1 MAVKYLRLF
10 DPTQQFQLKGGQLNV
25 AGRLYVHLEATD
37 DLADLYDEN
46 GVQLTQPVTLDNN
59 GRAAGLFV
67 DAAKVYWLD
76 VQDQYGMSQFTIRKM
91 TPCGGGGGSLLGG
104 SYDVTSSDG
113 SINVDKSVDGGVT
126 TFDLTRPED
135 TAELL
140 EWIRCDGST
149 RWNVCGDTF
158 VPIYTDGTME
168 VGTKGIKLYGGHYY
182 HVTAH
187 IRVTKPDNAEPWYDE
202 MFGMFVCDYG
212 QGEET
217 VVTQKSLVADYSMG
231 LTQEYEISTDVLPT
245 SDCELLIDV
254 ADQSINQ
261 YKGIELVDVEAH
273 RIYSGAPTIPMGV
286 ADKEWIAENYQPMLT
301 AGDNIYIDTTTWT
314 ISASGGSGGGSIYN
328 SGDGTIVHNTG
339 NHEIDID
346 WTKVQPKLTAGE
358 GISIVN
364 NVISA
369 VGGGGG
375 GDYTGENGVY
385 VDNVN
390 RIISLDG
397 DVVVDPDYHHTDYNF
412 TLIYKNKLDGIEDGA
427 ERNVQ
432 SDWTQTD
439 NTADDFIKH
448 KPANLVQDA
457 DYVHTDN
464 NFSDTAKAKLDSIE
478 AGAEVNVQSDW
489 SQTDPDADDYIKNKP
504 PVLVGKELVAGTNIA
519 ITQNANDVTIS
530 ALYASG
536 TYDTQAV
543 SGSEHIF
550 ISSDCQWTTD
560 LTPSGEIAAI
570 GTWAEQIGAWR
581 TDHDIGNDGE
591 NFRAYSTT
599 GGVTYYDSALNGTLS
614 DAFALGRFSTSPYY
628 TYSVDFN
635 MNGLL
640 KPRSNMSPYQRMYVA
655 LVDVNDPLDEHFVVR
670 SGLFDV
676 NANLELHW
684 TFKGRGALAIRLY
697 NVSHEDAVSDIGV
710 QPFPNLSIIARK
722 I

>member
-1 MAVKYLRLF
+1 MVLGYLISPVIQVENTNGKPLTGGWINVYRHGTTIPAVTYKDFHGDMNPQNIYL
-10 DPTQQFQLKGGQLNV
+10 DHKGMCIILV
-25 AGRLYVHLEATD
+25 D
-37 DLADLYDEN
+37 ADGMYDVYCYDSN
-46 GVQLTQPVTLDNN
+46 GVEQWSRLNLGVT
-59 GRAAGLFV
+59 GGAGGAA
-67 DAAKVYWLD
+67 
-76 VQDQYGMSQFTIRKM
+76 INI
-91 TPCGGGGGSLLGG
+91 
-104 SYDVTSSDG
+104 TSSD
-113 SINVDKSVDGGVT
+113 NSVNITKIIVGGVT
-126 TFDLTRPED
+126 NFDLTRPED
-135 TAELL
+135 TVEML

-212 QGEET
+212 NGYET

-231 LTQEYEISTDVLPT
+231 LTQEYEISTDVLPVA
-245 SDCELLIDV
+245 DCELLIDV

-261 YKGIELVDVEAH
+261 YKGIELIDVEAH
-273 RIYSGAPTIPMGV
+273 RIYSGAPATPMGV
-286 ADKEWIAENYQPMLT
+286 ASKTWVEENYQPLLT

-375 GDYTGENGVY
+375 GDYTGENGIY

-390 RIISLDG
+390 RTISLDG
-397 DVVVDPDYHHTDYNF
+397 DVVVDPDYHHTDNNF
-412 TLIYKNKLDGIEDGA
+412 TFIYKNKLDGIEDGA

-432 SDWTQTD
+432 SDWTQAD

-489 SQTDPDADDYIKNKP
+489 LQDNPDADDFIKNKP

-536 TYDTQAV
+536 TYDTQSV

-560 LTPSGEIAAI
+560 LTPSGEIAAV
-570 GTWAEQIGAWR
+570 GEWLTQSGPWWTTQ
-581 TDHDIGNDGE
+581 DIDNDGE
-591 NFRAYSTT
+591 DFQTSDYT

-614 DAFALGRFSTSPYY
+614 YAFASGRFSTSPYY

-635 MNGLL
+635 MCGLL
-640 KPRSNMSPYQRMYVA
+640 KPRSNMQPYQRMYIA
-655 LVDVNDPLDEHFVVR
+655 LVDVNDPLNESFVVR

-684 TFKGRGALAIRLY
+684 TFKGCGAVAIRLY
-697 NVSHEDAVSDIGV
+697 NVDSENAEQDIGV
-710 QPFPNLSIIARK
+710 RPFPRLSIIARK

>member
-113 SINVDKSVDGGVT
+113 SISVDKSVDGGVT

-212 QGEET
+212 HGEET

-231 LTQEYEISTDVLPT
+231 LTQEYEISTDVLPE

-286 ADKEWIAENYQPMLT
+286 ASKPWIAENYQPLLT

-375 GDYTGENGVY
+375 GDYTGENGIY

-390 RIISLDG
+390 RTISLDS
-397 DVVVDPDYHHTDYNF
+397 DVVIDPDYHHTDNNF
-412 TLIYKNKLDGIEDGA
+412 TDGDKSKLDGIESGA
-427 ERNVQ
+427 EKNVQ
-432 SDWTQTD
+432 SDWLQ
-439 NTADDFIKH
+439 
-448 KPANLVQDA
+448 
-457 DYVHTDN
+457 N
-464 NFSDTAKAKLDSIE
+464 NSS
-478 AGAEVNVQSDW
+478 
-489 SQTDPDADDYIKNKP
+489 ADDYIKNRPDLSQYATQSQITQLETDISGKADKVANATAGNLAGLDATGNLTDSGVSP
-504 PVLVGKELVAGTNIA
+504 TNLVHDPNYVHTDYNFTYVYKNKIDGIEAGAQQNVQSDWLEDDPTSDAYIRNRPNIPSALYDTKELVAGPNITLTDVNN
-519 ITQNANDVTIS
+519 IVTI
-530 ALYASG
+530 
-536 TYDTQAV
+536 DTAV
-543 SGSEHIF
+543 
-550 ISSDCQWTTD
+550 
-560 LTPSGEIAAI
+560 P
-570 GTWAEQIGAWR
+570 
-581 TDHDIGNDGE
+581 
-591 NFRAYSTT
+591 
-599 GGVTYYDSALNGTLS
+599 GVVVGYITL
-614 DAFALGRFSTSPYY
+614 
-628 TYSVDFN
+628 
-635 MNGLL
+635 
-640 KPRSNMSPYQRMYVA
+640 
-655 LVDVNDPLDEHFVVR
+655 
-670 SGLFDV
+670 
-676 NANLELHW
+676 
-684 TFKGRGALAIRLY
+684 
-697 NVSHEDAVSDIGV
+697 
-710 QPFPNLSIIARK
+710 
-722 I
+722 

>member
-1 MAVKYLRLF
+1 MAIKYLRLF

-113 SINVDKSVDGGVT
+113 SISVDKSVDGGVT

-135 TAELL
+135 TVELL

-187 IRVTKPDNAEPWYDE
+187 IRITKPDNAEPWYDE

-212 QGEET
+212 HGEET

-231 LTQEYEISTDVLPT
+231 LTQEYEISTDVLPE

-254 ADQSINQ
+254 ADQTINQ

-273 RIYSGAPTIPMGV
+273 RIYSGAPTLPMGV
-286 ADKEWIAENYQPMLT
+286 ASKPWIAENYQPLLT

-375 GDYTGENGVY
+375 GDYTGENGIY

-390 RIISLDG
+390 RTISLDS
-397 DVVVDPDYHHTDYNF
+397 DVVIDPDYHHTDNNF
-412 TLIYKNKLDGIEDGA
+412 TDGDKSKLDGIEAGA
-427 ERNVQ
+427 EKNVQ
-432 SDWTQTD
+432 SDWLQ
-439 NTADDFIKH
+439 NNAAADDYIKH
-448 KPANLVQDA
+448 RPDLSQYATQSQITQLETDISGKADKVANATAGNLAGLDATGNLTDSGVSPTNLVHDPN
-457 DYVHTDN
+457 YVHIDN
-464 NFSDTAKAKLDSIE
+464 NFSITYVNKIDGIE
-478 AGAEVNVQSDW
+478 SGAQKNVQSDW
-489 SQTDPDADDYIKNKP
+489 LEDDPTSDAYIWHRPNIP
-504 PVLVGKELVAGTNIA
+504 SALYDTKELVAGPNI
-519 ITQNANDVTIS
+519 TLTDYNDIVTI
-530 ALYASG
+530 
-536 TYDTQAV
+536 DTAV
-543 SGSEHIF
+543 
-550 ISSDCQWTTD
+550 
-560 LTPSGEIAAI
+560 P
-570 GTWAEQIGAWR
+570 
-581 TDHDIGNDGE
+581 
-591 NFRAYSTT
+591 
-599 GGVTYYDSALNGTLS
+599 GVVVGYITL
-614 DAFALGRFSTSPYY
+614 
-628 TYSVDFN
+628 
-635 MNGLL
+635 
-640 KPRSNMSPYQRMYVA
+640 
-655 LVDVNDPLDEHFVVR
+655 
-670 SGLFDV
+670 
-676 NANLELHW
+676 
-684 TFKGRGALAIRLY
+684 
-697 NVSHEDAVSDIGV
+697 
-710 QPFPNLSIIARK
+710 
-722 I
+722 

>member
-25 AGRLYVHLEATD
+25 AGRLFVHLEATD

-113 SINVDKSVDGGVT
+113 SISVDKSVDGGVT

-212 QGEET
+212 HGEET

-231 LTQEYEISTDVLPT
+231 LTQEYEISTDVLPE

-286 ADKEWIAENYQPMLT
+286 ASKPWIAENYQPLLT

-375 GDYTGENGVY
+375 GDYTGENGIY

-390 RIISLDG
+390 RTISLDS
-397 DVVVDPDYHHTDYNF
+397 DVVIDPDYHHTDNNF
-412 TLIYKNKLDGIEDGA
+412 TDGDKSKLDGIESGA
-427 ERNVQ
+427 EKNVQ
-432 SDWTQTD
+432 SDWLQ
-439 NTADDFIKH
+439 
-448 KPANLVQDA
+448 
-457 DYVHTDN
+457 N
-464 NFSDTAKAKLDSIE
+464 NVA
-478 AGAEVNVQSDW
+478 
-489 SQTDPDADDYIKNKP
+489 ADDYIKNRPDLSQYATQSQITQLETDISGKADKVANATAGNLAGLDATGNLTDSGVSP
-504 PVLVGKELVAGTNIA
+504 TNLVHDPNYVHTDYNFTYVYKNKIDGIEAGAQQNVQSDWLEDDPTSDAYIRNRPNIPSALYDTKELVAGPNITLTDVNN
-519 ITQNANDVTIS
+519 IVTI
-530 ALYASG
+530 
-536 TYDTQAV
+536 DTAV
-543 SGSEHIF
+543 
-550 ISSDCQWTTD
+550 
-560 LTPSGEIAAI
+560 P
-570 GTWAEQIGAWR
+570 
-581 TDHDIGNDGE
+581 
-591 NFRAYSTT
+591 
-599 GGVTYYDSALNGTLS
+599 GVVVGYITL
-614 DAFALGRFSTSPYY
+614 
-628 TYSVDFN
+628 
-635 MNGLL
+635 
-640 KPRSNMSPYQRMYVA
+640 
-655 LVDVNDPLDEHFVVR
+655 
-670 SGLFDV
+670 
-676 NANLELHW
+676 
-684 TFKGRGALAIRLY
+684 
-697 NVSHEDAVSDIGV
+697 
-710 QPFPNLSIIARK
+710 
-722 I
+722 

>member
-113 SINVDKSVDGGVT
+113 SISVDKSVDGGVT

-212 QGEET
+212 HGEET

-231 LTQEYEISTDVLPT
+231 LTQEYEISTDVLPE

-286 ADKEWIAENYQPMLT
+286 ASKPWIAENYQPLLT

-375 GDYTGENGVY
+375 GDYTGENGIY

-390 RIISLDG
+390 RTISLDS
-397 DVVVDPDYHHTDYNF
+397 DVVIDPDYHHTDNNF
-412 TLIYKNKLDGIEDGA
+412 TDGDKSKLDGIESGA
-427 ERNVQ
+427 EKNVQ
-432 SDWTQTD
+432 SDWLQ
-439 NTADDFIKH
+439 
-448 KPANLVQDA
+448 
-457 DYVHTDN
+457 N
-464 NFSDTAKAKLDSIE
+464 NVA
-478 AGAEVNVQSDW
+478 
-489 SQTDPDADDYIKNKP
+489 ADDYIKNRPDLSQYATQSQITQLETDISGKADKVANATAGNLAGLDATGNLTDSGVSP
-504 PVLVGKELVAGTNIA
+504 TNLVHDPNYVHTDYNFTYVYKNKIDGIEAGAQQNVQSDWLEDDPTSDAYIRNRPNIPSALYDTKELVAGPNITLTDVNN
-519 ITQNANDVTIS
+519 IVTI
-530 ALYASG
+530 
-536 TYDTQAV
+536 DTAV
-543 SGSEHIF
+543 
-550 ISSDCQWTTD
+550 
-560 LTPSGEIAAI
+560 P
-570 GTWAEQIGAWR
+570 
-581 TDHDIGNDGE
+581 
-591 NFRAYSTT
+591 
-599 GGVTYYDSALNGTLS
+599 GVVVGYITL
-614 DAFALGRFSTSPYY
+614 
-628 TYSVDFN
+628 
-635 MNGLL
+635 
-640 KPRSNMSPYQRMYVA
+640 
-655 LVDVNDPLDEHFVVR
+655 
-670 SGLFDV
+670 
-676 NANLELHW
+676 
-684 TFKGRGALAIRLY
+684 
-697 NVSHEDAVSDIGV
+697 
-710 QPFPNLSIIARK
+710 
-722 I
+722 

>member
-113 SINVDKSVDGGVT
+113 SISVDKSVDGGVT
-126 TFDLTRPED
+126 TFDLTRPQD

-212 QGEET
+212 HGEET

-231 LTQEYEISTDVLPT
+231 LTQEYEISTDVLPE

-286 ADKEWIAENYQPMLT
+286 ASKPWIAENYQPLLT

-375 GDYTGENGVY
+375 GDYTGENGIY

-390 RIISLDG
+390 RTISLDS
-397 DVVVDPDYHHTDYNF
+397 DVVIDPDYHHTDNNF
-412 TLIYKNKLDGIEDGA
+412 TDGDKTKLDGIESGA
-427 ERNVQ
+427 EKNVQ
-432 SDWTQTD
+432 SDWLQ
-439 NTADDFIKH
+439 
-448 KPANLVQDA
+448 
-457 DYVHTDN
+457 N
-464 NFSDTAKAKLDSIE
+464 NAA
-478 AGAEVNVQSDW
+478 
-489 SQTDPDADDYIKNKP
+489 ADDYIKNRPDLSQYATQSDITQLETDISGKADKVANATAGNLAGLDATGNLTDSGVSP
-504 PVLVGKELVAGTNIA
+504 TNLVHDPNYVHTDYNFTYVYKNKIDGIEAGAQQNVQSDWLEDDPTSDAYIRNRPNIPSALYDTKELVAGPNITLTDYNN
-519 ITQNANDVTIS
+519 IVTI
-530 ALYASG
+530 
-536 TYDTQAV
+536 DTAV
-543 SGSEHIF
+543 
-550 ISSDCQWTTD
+550 
-560 LTPSGEIAAI
+560 P
-570 GTWAEQIGAWR
+570 
-581 TDHDIGNDGE
+581 
-591 NFRAYSTT
+591 
-599 GGVTYYDSALNGTLS
+599 GVVVGYITL
-614 DAFALGRFSTSPYY
+614 
-628 TYSVDFN
+628 
-635 MNGLL
+635 
-640 KPRSNMSPYQRMYVA
+640 
-655 LVDVNDPLDEHFVVR
+655 
-670 SGLFDV
+670 
-676 NANLELHW
+676 
-684 TFKGRGALAIRLY
+684 
-697 NVSHEDAVSDIGV
+697 
-710 QPFPNLSIIARK
+710 
-722 I
+722 

>member
-1 MAVKYLRLF
+1 MATKYLRLF

-113 SINVDKSVDGGVT
+113 SISVDKSVDGGVT

-135 TAELL
+135 TVELL

-187 IRVTKPDNAEPWYDE
+187 IRITKPDHAEPWYDE

-212 QGEET
+212 HGEET

-231 LTQEYEISTDVLPT
+231 LTQEYEISTDVLPEA
-245 SDCELLIDV
+245 DCELLIDV
-254 ADQSINQ
+254 ADQTINQ
-261 YKGIELVDVEAH
+261 YKGIELIDVEAH
-273 RIYSGAPTIPMGV
+273 RIYSGAPTLPMGV
-286 ADKEWIAENYQPMLT
+286 ASKPWIAENYQPLLT

-375 GDYTGENGVY
+375 GDYTGENGIY

-390 RIISLDG
+390 RTIGLDS
-397 DVVVDPDYHHTDYNF
+397 DVVIDPDYHHTDNNF
-412 TLIYKNKLDGIEDGA
+412 TDGDKSKLDGIEAGA
-427 ERNVQ
+427 EKNVQ
-432 SDWTQTD
+432 SDWLQ
-439 NTADDFIKH
+439 
-448 KPANLVQDA
+448 
-457 DYVHTDN
+457 N
-464 NFSDTAKAKLDSIE
+464 NSA
-478 AGAEVNVQSDW
+478 
-489 SQTDPDADDYIKNKP
+489 ADDYIKNRPDLSQYATQSDITQLETDISGKADKVANATAGNLAGLDATGNLTDSGVSPTNLVHDPNYVHTDYNFSLTYVNKIDGIETGAQKNVQSDWLEDDPTSDAYILHKP
-504 PVLVGKELVAGTNIA
+504 NIPSALYDTKELVAGPNITLTD
-519 ITQNANDVTIS
+519 INNIVTI
-530 ALYASG
+530 
-536 TYDTQAV
+536 DTAV
-543 SGSEHIF
+543 
-550 ISSDCQWTTD
+550 
-560 LTPSGEIAAI
+560 P
-570 GTWAEQIGAWR
+570 
-581 TDHDIGNDGE
+581 
-591 NFRAYSTT
+591 
-599 GGVTYYDSALNGTLS
+599 GVVVGYITL
-614 DAFALGRFSTSPYY
+614 
-628 TYSVDFN
+628 
-635 MNGLL
+635 
-640 KPRSNMSPYQRMYVA
+640 
-655 LVDVNDPLDEHFVVR
+655 
-670 SGLFDV
+670 
-676 NANLELHW
+676 
-684 TFKGRGALAIRLY
+684 
-697 NVSHEDAVSDIGV
+697 
-710 QPFPNLSIIARK
+710 
-722 I
+722 

>member
-113 SINVDKSVDGGVT
+113 SISVDKSVDGGVT

-212 QGEET
+212 HGEET

-231 LTQEYEISTDVLPT
+231 LTQEYEISTDVLPE

-286 ADKEWIAENYQPMLT
+286 ASKPWIAENYQPLLT

-375 GDYTGENGVY
+375 GDYTGENGIY

-390 RIISLDG
+390 RTISLDS
-397 DVVVDPDYHHTDYNF
+397 DVVIDPDYHHTDNNF
-412 TLIYKNKLDGIEDGA
+412 TDGDKSKLDGIEAGA
-427 ERNVQ
+427 EKNVQ
-432 SDWTQTD
+432 SDWLQ
-439 NTADDFIKH
+439 
-448 KPANLVQDA
+448 
-457 DYVHTDN
+457 N
-464 NFSDTAKAKLDSIE
+464 NVA
-478 AGAEVNVQSDW
+478 
-489 SQTDPDADDYIKNKP
+489 ADDYIKNRPDLSQYATQSQITQLETDISGKADKVANATAGNLAGLDATGNLTDSGVSP
-504 PVLVGKELVAGTNIA
+504 TNLVHDPNYVHTDYNFTYVYKNKIDGIEAGAQQNVQSDWLEDDPTSDAYIRNRPNIPSALYDTKELVAGPNITLTDVNN
-519 ITQNANDVTIS
+519 IVTI
-530 ALYASG
+530 
-536 TYDTQAV
+536 DTAV
-543 SGSEHIF
+543 
-550 ISSDCQWTTD
+550 
-560 LTPSGEIAAI
+560 P
-570 GTWAEQIGAWR
+570 
-581 TDHDIGNDGE
+581 
-591 NFRAYSTT
+591 
-599 GGVTYYDSALNGTLS
+599 GVVVGYITL
-614 DAFALGRFSTSPYY
+614 
-628 TYSVDFN
+628 
-635 MNGLL
+635 
-640 KPRSNMSPYQRMYVA
+640 
-655 LVDVNDPLDEHFVVR
+655 
-670 SGLFDV
+670 
-676 NANLELHW
+676 
-684 TFKGRGALAIRLY
+684 
-697 NVSHEDAVSDIGV
+697 
-710 QPFPNLSIIARK
+710 
-722 I
+722 

>member
-37 DLADLYDEN
+37 DLADIYDEN

-113 SINVDKSVDGGVT
+113 SISVDKSVDGGVT

-135 TAELL
+135 TVELL

-187 IRVTKPDNAEPWYDE
+187 IRITKPDNAEPWYDE

-212 QGEET
+212 HGEET

-231 LTQEYEISTDVLPT
+231 LTQEYEISTDVLPE

-261 YKGIELVDVEAH
+261 YKGIELIDVEAH
-273 RIYSGAPTIPMGV
+273 RIYSGAPTLPMGV
-286 ADKEWIAENYQPMLT
+286 ASKPWIAENYQPLLT

-375 GDYTGENGVY
+375 GDYTGENGIY

-390 RIISLDG
+390 RTISLDS
-397 DVVVDPDYHHTDYNF
+397 DVVIDPDYHHTDNNF
-412 TLIYKNKLDGIEDGA
+412 TDGDKSKLDGIEAGA
-427 ERNVQ
+427 EKNVQ
-432 SDWTQTD
+432 SDWLQNNAAADDYIKHRPDLSQYATQTQITQLELD
-439 NTADDFIKH
+439 ISGKADKVANATAGNLAGLDATGNLTDSGVS
-448 KPANLVQDA
+448 PTNLVHDPN
-457 DYVHTDN
+457 YVHTDN
-464 NFSDTAKAKLDSIE
+464 NFSITYVNKIDGIE
-478 AGAEVNVQSDW
+478 TGAQRNVQSDW
-489 SQTDPDADDYIKNKP
+489 LVDDPTSDAYIWHRPNIP
-504 PVLVGKELVAGTNIA
+504 SALYDTKELVAGPNI
-519 ITQNANDVTIS
+519 TLTDYNDIVTI
-530 ALYASG
+530 
-536 TYDTQAV
+536 DTAV
-543 SGSEHIF
+543 
-550 ISSDCQWTTD
+550 
-560 LTPSGEIAAI
+560 P
-570 GTWAEQIGAWR
+570 
-581 TDHDIGNDGE
+581 
-591 NFRAYSTT
+591 
-599 GGVTYYDSALNGTLS
+599 GVVVGYITL
-614 DAFALGRFSTSPYY
+614 
-628 TYSVDFN
+628 
-635 MNGLL
+635 
-640 KPRSNMSPYQRMYVA
+640 
-655 LVDVNDPLDEHFVVR
+655 
-670 SGLFDV
+670 
-676 NANLELHW
+676 
-684 TFKGRGALAIRLY
+684 
-697 NVSHEDAVSDIGV
+697 
-710 QPFPNLSIIARK
+710 
-722 I
+722 

>member
-10 DPTQQFQLKGGQLNV
+10 DPVNQFQVKSGALNV

-113 SINVDKSVDGGVT
+113 SISVDKSVDGGVT
-126 TFDLTRPED
+126 TFDLTRPQD

-212 QGEET
+212 HGEET

-231 LTQEYEISTDVLPT
+231 LTQEYEISTDVLPE

-261 YKGIELVDVEAH
+261 YKGIELIDVEAH

-286 ADKEWIAENYQPMLT
+286 ASKPWVSENYQPMLT

-375 GDYTGENGVY
+375 GDYTGENGIY

-390 RIISLDG
+390 RTISLDS
-397 DVVVDPDYHHTDYNF
+397 DVVIDPDYHHTDNNF
-412 TLIYKNKLDGIEDGA
+412 TDGDKTKLDGIESGA
-427 ERNVQ
+427 EKNVQ
-432 SDWTQTD
+432 SDWLQ
-439 NTADDFIKH
+439 
-448 KPANLVQDA
+448 
-457 DYVHTDN
+457 N
-464 NFSDTAKAKLDSIE
+464 NVA
-478 AGAEVNVQSDW
+478 
-489 SQTDPDADDYIKNKP
+489 ADDYIKNRPDLSQYATQSQITQLETDISGKADKVANATAGNLAGLDATGNLTDSGVSP
-504 PVLVGKELVAGTNIA
+504 TNLVHDPNYVHTDYNFTYVYKNKIDGIESGAQQNVQSDWLEDDPTSDAYIRNRPNIPSALYDTKELVAGPNITLTDYNN
-519 ITQNANDVTIS
+519 IVTI
-530 ALYASG
+530 
-536 TYDTQAV
+536 DTAV
-543 SGSEHIF
+543 
-550 ISSDCQWTTD
+550 
-560 LTPSGEIAAI
+560 P
-570 GTWAEQIGAWR
+570 
-581 TDHDIGNDGE
+581 
-591 NFRAYSTT
+591 
-599 GGVTYYDSALNGTLS
+599 GVVVGYITL
-614 DAFALGRFSTSPYY
+614 
-628 TYSVDFN
+628 
-635 MNGLL
+635 
-640 KPRSNMSPYQRMYVA
+640 
-655 LVDVNDPLDEHFVVR
+655 
-670 SGLFDV
+670 
-676 NANLELHW
+676 
-684 TFKGRGALAIRLY
+684 
-697 NVSHEDAVSDIGV
+697 
-710 QPFPNLSIIARK
+710 
-722 I
+722 